1 MKRVFSLALCAI
13 MMAVCSAN
21 VQAQD
26 EPSKK
31 QRKSREEIAEAQAR
45 HIAHELAFDDATAQ
59 KFIATYCE
67 YQKEMW
73 ALGPKEHREP
83 KGEMTDAEAE
93 QAIKN
98 RFEQSQKILDL
109 REKYYKEYSKFLS
122 PKQIER
128 VYELEQ
134 QAMRRLSDHRH
145 GQKKQGHRP
154 APQRR
159 GPQDLPAPSQRHPR
173 P

>member
-59 KFIATYCE
+59 KFIATYSE

-93 QAIKN
+93 QAIKQ
-98 RFEQSQKILDL
+98 RFEHTQKILDL

-122 PKQIER
+122 PKQIKR
-128 VYELEQ
+128 IYELEQ
-134 QAMRRLSDHRH
+134 QAMQRLGNHRNGH
-145 GQKKQGHRP
+145 GKQGHGEAR
-154 APQRR
+154 QGRR
-159 GPQDLPAPSQRHPR
+159 PAPSQRHPR

>member
-1 MKRVFSLALCAI
+1 MKRTLTFALCAI

-93 QAIKN
+93 A
-98 RFEQSQKILDL
+98 E
-109 REKYYKEYSKFLS
+109 SKR
-122 PKQIER
+122 K
-128 VYELEQ
+128 LEH
-134 QAMRRLSDHRH
+134 MRAVLNEH
-145 GQKKQGHRP
+145 K
-154 APQRR
+154 RR
-159 GPQDLPAPSQRHPR
+159 WDARNKGVETG
-173 P
+173 

>member
-1 MKRVFSLALCAI
+1 MKRLFTFALCAI

-21 VQAQD
+21 VPAQD

-31 QRKSREEIAEAQAR
+31 QRKSREEVAEAQAR
-45 HIAHELAFDDATAQ
+45 HIAHELAFDDATTQ
-59 KFIATYCE
+59 KFITTYQE

-73 ALGPKEHREP
+73 ALGPKEQREH

-93 QAIKN
+93 QAIKD
-98 RFEQSQKILDL
+98 RFTHSQKILDL

-128 VYELEQ
+128 VYELEHR
-134 QAMRRLSDHRH
+134 AMSRLGNHRN
-145 GQKKQGHRP
+145 GPAKQGHH
-154 APQRR
+154 APQHRE
-159 GPQDLPAPSQRHPR
+159 PQGRMAPPQHRHR
-173 P
+173 